1 MELGEL
7 DAAGGTPVAALKT
20 SPLHLQHVA
29 AGRQVRRVRRLV
41 DALGVRRSRSLG

>member
-29 AGRQVRRVRRLV
+29 AG
-41 DALGVRRSRSLG
+41 AKFAEFGG